1 MSVVSDSVV
10 WVNPA
15 SVPTALTVAF
25 RGTFSETARTGSNGS
40 GTGPNGSERVAHRT
54 HRTYFF
60 PPEIATTRSLTLV
73 LMPSYH
79 VLITG
84 THRTTPHNHTPP
96 ANSFGSIE
104 RVPGGYISDCEPKV
118 VYIPL
123 FFGIYHFLISSAVG
137 LISLNFAY
145 R

>member
-15 SVPTALTVAF
+15 SVPTALTAAF
-25 RGTFSETARTGSNGS
+25 RQRSAVLFPKQREPVRTGL
-40 GTGPNGSERVAHRT
+40 NGSERVAHRT

-60 PPEIATTRSLTLV
+60 PSEIATTRSLTLV

-104 RVPGGYISDCEPKV
+104 QVMEQVPGGYSI
-118 VYIPL
+118 
-123 FFGIYHFLISSAVG
+123 
-137 LISLNFAY
+137 
-145 R
+145 